1 MTPRRYESI
10 LMYRLLIVIGVFVV
24 LYFLVRSAIREFSGG
39 KGQVQALADKNQMV
53 QDPVCRIYV
62 TRGSAVAESI
72 GGQTYY
78 FCSRNCAQT
87 FQKQLSG

>member
-1 MTPRRYESI
+1 
-10 LMYRLLIVIGVFVV
+10 MYRLLIVIGLLVI
-24 LYFLVRSAIREFSGG
+24 LYFLVRSAIRELSGG
-39 KGQVQALADKNQMV
+39 KGQAQVLTDKNQMV

-78 FCSRNCAQT
+78 FCSRVLFLQQGLRAD
-87 FQKQLSG
+87 LSKATVRLAA